1 MVFGIVML
9 TLGVLGL
16 GWVLLVPDSGLQA
29 RGNLTR
35 GPGRLPQQALAP
47 SGAHAAALGSA
58 AASSPSGRIRR
69 ALPSRSIDRVARL
82 VEASGRP
89 MTTVDRMLTLKYVA
103 GAAGLIVGVL
113 IGVATASP
121 LGWMLG
127 VALTVLGW
135 FAPEIFLH
143 GRAGER
149 RKAIDAALADT
160 LDQLTI
166 AVEAGLGFEAALS
179 RIVHNGRGPLADEL
193 GRALQAMQLGVTRR
207 DAYRALADRVQL
219 PDLDRFVR
227 AIIQADAYG
236 VPISTVLRIQ
246 SDEVRM
252 RRRQRLEE
260 QAMKIP
266 VKMTFPLMLCLMPVL
281 FIMILGPVI
290 INAMGA
296 FQ

>member
-1 MVFGIVML
+1 MLMLGMAVLALGVL
-9 TLGVLGL
+9 TLGWL
-16 GWVLLVPDSGLQA
+16 LLVPDAHAHA

-35 GPGRLPQQALAP
+35 GAAD
-47 SGAHAAALGSA
+47 AAAGSA
-58 AASSPSGRIRR
+58 TTKSTQGASRGGVRRLMPEASVDRIT
-69 ALPSRSIDRVARL
+69 RL
-82 VEASGRP
+82 VDAAGRP
-89 MTTVDRMLTLKYVA
+89 AEQVDRMLLRKIVLAVA
-103 GAAGLIVGVL
+103 GLVLGLL
-113 IGVATASP
+113 IGFGTASP
-121 LGWMLG
+121 IGWLLAI
-127 VALTVLGW
+127 ALVVLGW
-135 FAPEIFLH
+135 FGPEIYLN
-143 GRAGER
+143 GRAGDR

-166 AVEAGLGFEAALS
+166 AVEAGLGFEAALA
-179 RIVHNGRGPLADEL
+179 RIVHNGRGPLAEEL

-207 DAYRALADRVQL
+207 EAYRALADRVRL

-227 AIIQADAYG
+227 AVIQADAYG

-266 VKMTFPLMLCLMPVL
+266 VKITFPLMLCLMPVL
-281 FIMILGPVI
+281 FIMVLGPVI
-290 INAMGA
+290 INAVEA